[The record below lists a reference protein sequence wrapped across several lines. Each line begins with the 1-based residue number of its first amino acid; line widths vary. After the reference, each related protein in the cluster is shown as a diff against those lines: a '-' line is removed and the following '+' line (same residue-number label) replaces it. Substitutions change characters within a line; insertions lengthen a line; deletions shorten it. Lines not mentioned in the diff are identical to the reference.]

1 MYIRSFQYFLFTQ
14 SHRVC
19 IMQMHNIQTPSKRDS
34 CRFLELSL
42 YLSAFFGQSLLKMP
56 DASASLNSFLY
67 HPNSAS
73 LSCFAQ
79 NLPSCTQV
87 QKKPP
92 SRKSGEF
99 QSSPFIHFS
108 SFRNQ
113 RLLLSVVLCIKTI
126 SIFLIVY
133 YREISPTQIIL
144 SQLKI
149 TN

>member
-19 IMQMHNIQTPSKRDS
+19 IMQMHDIQTPSKRDS

-42 YLSAFFGQSLLKMP
+42 YLSPFFGQSFLKMP
-56 DASASLNSFLY
+56 GASASLNSFLY

-87 QKKPP
+87 QKKHL
-92 SRKSGEF
+92 SRKSGQF
-99 QSSPFIHFS
+99 QFS

-113 RLLLSVVLCIKTI
+113 RLLLSVVQCIKTI
-126 SIFLIVY
+126 SIFLIAY
-133 YREISPTQIIL
+133 CREISPIQIIL

>member
-42 YLSAFFGQSLLKMP
+42 SPFFGQSLLKMP
-56 DASASLNSFLY
+56 DASAPLNSFLY

-87 QKKPP
+87 QKKPL
-92 SRKSGEF
+92 SRKSGQF

-113 RLLLSVVLCIKTI
+113 RLYFSVVQCIKTI
-126 SIFLIVY
+126 SVFLIVY
-133 YREISPTQIIL
+133 YREISPIQIIL